1 MFMIITS
8 NDLVKFHPVLNPE
21 NNSILLFGTYKD
33 AGGYIEKWM
42 HVFSKTKLT
51 RVITIEQ
58 AYSDEDFTFGKRGTL

>member
-51 RVITIEQ
+51 
-58 AYSDEDFTFGKRGTL
+58 KRNL